1 LDWPRLV
8 LLLCFCFY
16 FSPAVLLFRFHCFSL
31 CSLGL
36 SLGGLPPVFFFFFL
50 FFGYTPSLPFI
61 SSPDAYL
68 SRTMIRPRD
77 IVFRSNWGTNS
88 PAHARLLV
96 AVSSACWRS
105 RGGGGMAA
113 KTGSC
118 SWYSFHCLVWQNFPL
133 QVASTTSRRR
143 RRRNS
148 TFETVSFQGE
158 NGKLQFGP

>member
-1 LDWPRLV
+1 MREIGLLDWPRLV

-31 CSLGL
+31 
-36 SLGGLPPVFFFFFL
+36 LGGLPPVFFFFL
-50 FFGYTPSLPFI
+50 FFAYTPSLPLI
-61 SSPDAYL
+61 SSPNAYL
-68 SRTMIRPRD
+68 PRTVIRPRN
-77 IVFRSNWGTNS
+77 IVFRLNWGTNS
-88 PAHARLLV
+88 PAHSRLLV

-105 RGGGGMAA
+105 RGGRGMSA

-133 QVASTTSRRR
+133 QVASPTSRRR

-148 TFETVSFQGE
+148 AFETASFQGE

>member
-133 QVASTTSRRR
+133 QVASPTSRRR